1 MTGKAPL
8 TQKKLASGPASA
20 NQLLPDR
27 SSIDRNPSIPMFKRL
42 EEEFN
47 QKESMTQLEAHKKAL
62 QKVRDLKR
70 SVDSTEIQEHAISY

>member
-47 QKESMTQLEAHKKAL
+47 QKESMTQAHKKAL

>member
-1 MTGKAPL
+1 
-8 TQKKLASGPASA
+8 
-20 NQLLPDR
+20 
-27 SSIDRNPSIPMFKRL
+27 MFKRL